1 MKLLSIKRSTRSD
14 KKFVATFDDGTTTHF
29 GAVGY
34 GDYTITGDKDKRK
47 DYRSR
52 HRKDLDTRD
61 PTRAGYLS
69 YYILWGDHKD
79 MKKNIADYK
88 RKFKL

>member
-1 MKLLSIKRSTRSD
+1 MKLLSIKKSTRAD
-14 KKFVATFDDGTTTHF
+14 KKWMAKFDDGTTTHF

-34 GDYTITGDKDKRK
+34 GDYTITGDKEKRQ

-52 HRKDLDTRD
+52 HRKDLDTGD

-69 YYILWGDHKD
+69 YYILWGEHKD
-79 MKKNIADYK
+79 IKKNIADYK
-88 RKFKL
+88 TKFKL